1 MPSMTCHCRN
11 LLHASLTTPALPE
24 WHVSQEW
31 AETTPE
37 SRLPM
42 RAFRERAQRKWFKSA
57 LSKLKK
63 KRLEPSQQSSCCPKA
78 GLWERAVTAPLSKD
92 PVSSECS
99 PKPNLPT
106 PPAQLVLGNKR
117 HPTPKGKWIYK
128 PMPRLYGDERKCR
141 LNKKKTF
148 FLHCIGKKY
157 NHYWALITGRIRH
170 LYSLQ
175 KILVVL

>member
-1 MPSMTCHCRN
+1 
-11 LLHASLTTPALPE
+11 
-24 WHVSQEW
+24 
-31 AETTPE
+31 
-37 SRLPM
+37 M

-148 FLHCIGKKY
+148 FLSALYWQKVQSLLSSNNRQDQTFIFSSKNIGGPINGETSLKAVLCIKFCCRLTV
-157 NHYWALITGRIRH
+157 W
-170 LYSLQ
+170 
-175 KILVVL
+175 